1 MSRLKL
7 VRGVPMPPLYDRIGY
22 ETALEGLA
30 FRRLADFDVDG
41 ARSAFGRLVDQLDL
55 SPGRCRGREVALL
68 LHDILQRIHRR
79 LHRPPDADPQY
90 QATRVS
96 LIEQFG
102 AFDDPEEA
110 RRAFLPAVHR
120 LLAPLRTRPAAA
132 HPLVERAQAYIE
144 DHYQGRVGLSAVAR
158 QLHVS
163 ANYLSRL
170 FRKETGMTLTAYIHR
185 VRLEHARML
194 LAAGDHSISEIAY
207 LVGYQTYR
215 DFYRNFVKYERA
227 SPRQARRKLSAAQAP
242 AAGPLPRPAEE
253 EAR

>member
-22 ETALEGLA
+22 ETALEALA

-41 ARSAFGRLVDQLDL
+41 ARAAFGRLVDQLDL
-55 SPGRCRGREVALL
+55 APGRARGREVVLL
-68 LHDILQRIHRR
+68 LHDVLQRIHRR

-90 QATRVS
+90 QVTRVAM
-96 LIEQFG
+96 IEQF
-102 AFDDPEEA
+102 AALEDPEEA
-110 RRAFLPAVHR
+110 RRAFLPTVHR

-170 FRKETGMTLTAYIHR
+170 FRKEAGMTLTAYVHR

-194 LAAGDHSISEIAY
+194 LAAGDHTISEIAY

-215 DFYRNFVKYERA
+215 DFYRNFVKYERS
-227 SPRQARRKLSAAQAP
+227 SPRQARRRLADPQPAPLAA
-242 AAGPLPRPAEE
+242 AAIPAEE
-253 EAR
+253 EAQ